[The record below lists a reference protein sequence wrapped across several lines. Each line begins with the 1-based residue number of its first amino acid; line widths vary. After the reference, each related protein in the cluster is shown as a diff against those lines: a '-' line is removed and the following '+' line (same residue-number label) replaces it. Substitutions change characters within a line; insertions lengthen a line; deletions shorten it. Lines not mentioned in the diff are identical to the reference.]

1 MRARQ
6 LVVLTYRSVRSGRQ
20 CFGRYAVLPDELF
33 LNIPYYQ
40 RLLGGI
46 QGDVIRRGLGEGGA
60 ARQNRQSFFAHSPA

>member
-1 MRARQ
+1 MRGLAGQ
-6 LVVLTYRSVRSGRQ
+6 T
-20 CFGRYAVLPDELF
+20 F

-46 QGDVIRRGLGEGGA
+46 QVDVLRRGLGEGGA